1 MPAYE
6 YQCGKCDEV
15 FVDIQTF
22 AEHDEH
28 RKVKCPKCGSTKV
41 HQLISSV
48 NVQTSKK
55 S

>member
-6 YQCGKCDEV
+6 YECEECQKV

-22 AEHDEH
+22 AEHEEH
-28 RKVKCPKCGSTKV
+28 RPVKCPKCGSEKV

-48 NVQTSKK
+48 HVQTSKK

>member
-6 YQCGKCDEV
+6 YECEKCKEV
-15 FVDIQTF
+15 FLEFQTF
-22 AEHDEH
+22 SKHDEH
-28 RKVKCPKCGSTKV
+28 PAVKCPKCGSTKV

-48 NVQTSKK
+48 NVQTTKK